1 MILFFQFNYFIFA
14 NFHNLCLIYSDNRL
28 KNYPILELKIKFDI
42 RKSILK
48 LSVLILLLSFFTNDT
63 SAQSIKRN
71 FRELTISN
79 GLSQNMVSSIL
90 QDHNGYMWFGT
101 KDGLNR
107 FDGYSCKIYKSDL
120 FDNSSISDNH
130 ITCLYE
136 DKDNNLW
143 VGSRLGGLNLYVPG
157 ADFFIKV
164 IDSRFEGKSI
174 IINSISGNFQDGIW
188 ISTLDGQCFGLD
200 ISNSKDA
207 KSLKVKF
214 LKVAGLGTPDKSKV
228 LNVYLDQHKLLW
240 IATIKGLQIYN
251 LKNKQLDATG
261 LAFSTT
267 KVFGRNNAI
276 DKLSI
281 LRETSMKLLRMK
293 LAISG

>member
-14 NFHNLCLIYSDNRL
+14 NFHNLCLIYSDNKL

-120 FDNSSISDNH
+120 FDSTSISDNH

-136 DKDNNLW
+136 DKDHNLW
-143 VGSRLGGLNLYVPG
+143 VGSRLGGLNLYDPG
-157 ADFFIKV
+157 ADCFIKV

-188 ISTLDGQCFGLD
+188 ISTLDGQCFGRL
-200 ISNSKDA
+200 
-207 KSLKVKF
+207 V
-214 LKVAGLGTPDKSKV
+214 P
-228 LNVYLDQHKLLW
+228 
-240 IATIKGLQIYN
+240 
-251 LKNKQLDATG
+251 
-261 LAFSTT
+261 
-267 KVFGRNNAI
+267 
-276 DKLSI
+276 
-281 LRETSMKLLRMK
+281 
-293 LAISG
+293 